1 MSLNFNFKR
10 PPSLPD
16 GTHQARIS
24 KIADVQRKA
33 YQSEELEDQIEF
45 NYRVDTESDEPM
57 IYRRYYR
64 PSLSDKSRLI
74 KDLKIILGAKAVD
87 QAKGSDSAMSSLI
100 LGCLNMDCLIVT
112 ETNEKGYSNIT
123 AVMPVPK
130 SAFQKDKPKSG
141 KTIAV
146 DPLSLEP
153 ESMKKAR
160 DEADDDDIPF

>member
-24 KIADVQRKA
+24 RIAEVQRKA
-33 YQSEELEDQIEF
+33 FQSEELEDQMEF
-45 NYRVDTESDEPM
+45 NFRVDTESDEPM
-57 IYRRYYR
+57 VYRRYYR

-74 KDLKIILGAKAVD
+74 KDLKILLGAKAVD
-87 QAKGSDSAMSSLI
+87 GAKASDAAMSELI
-100 LGCLNMDCLIVT
+100 TSCLNMDCLIVT

-130 SAFQKDKPKSG
+130 SAFQKEKPKSG
-141 KTIAV
+141 KTVAV

-160 DEADDDDIPF
+160 EEADDDDIPF